1 MENFVIMQIPLDEIV
16 CEEQVF
22 EEEVNLN
29 ELQNSIQQ
37 YGMVYDLVVE
47 KKNNMYILKDGFN
60 RYAALKRLGYQTA
73 RCKVYEFD
81 EVRSISLLFDLN
93 LLRRHLQPD
102 KIRLY
107 QIKKKN
113 KIREILESTKQ
124 KISESIDIGD
134 ISSLNLTEEELAVI
148 SRLSKE
154 DEETFWK
161 AVEKIYKSKI
171 DEKSKEYEESLK
183 EKDTI
188 IKELRNQ
195 SVDLEKLQKMVQE
208 KLAEKEK
215 ELELKIKQKY
225 AKESEQDR
233 YEYEAEIAKL
243 KEIIDEYKNNISEL
257 NRNLRETTK
266 KIDDIKKEKE
276 QLEEEKRKLEEKEK
290 LVDDILKKQK
300 DEVSYYQ
307 MQAKALESKLKKQE
321 EFLKSF
327 SRPETILHQ
336 LKSAKGLINSSL
348 EIFTRVWGT
357 IDEKSKR
364 EIIAEIEEIKDLIQ
378 IYEDT
383 IANGVETVE
392 VESSG
397 NN

>member
-1 MENFVIMQIPLDEIV
+1 MENFVIMQLPLNEII

-22 EEEVNLN
+22 EEEINLD
-29 ELQNSIQQ
+29 ELQGSIQQ

-47 KKNNMYILKDGFN
+47 KKDGNYILRDGFN

-81 EVRSISLLFDLN
+81 KVRSISLLFDLN

-113 KIREILESTKQ
+113 KIREILENTKQ
-124 KISESIDIGD
+124 KISENIDIGSNLD
-134 ISSLNLTEEELAVI
+134 LTEAELAVI
-148 SRLSKE
+148 SKLSKE

-161 AVEKIYKSKI
+161 AMEKIYKSKI
-171 DEKSKEYEESLK
+171 DEKNREYEEALR
-183 EKDTI
+183 EKDAV
-188 IKELRNQ
+188 IKELKNQ

-215 ELELKIKQKY
+215 ELELKIKQQY
-225 AKESEQDR
+225 AAENEQDK
-233 YEYEAEIAKL
+233 YEYETEISKL
-243 KEIIDEYKNNISEL
+243 KEIIDEYKTNISEL
-257 NRNLRETTK
+257 NKNLRETTK
-266 KIDDIKKEKE
+266 KIDDLKKEKE
-276 QLEEEKRKLEEKEK
+276 RVEEEKKKLEEKEK

-307 MQAKALESKLKKQE
+307 MQAKALESKLKRQE

-348 EIFTRVWGT
+348 EVLTRVWGT
-357 IDEKSKR
+357 IDEKSQK
-364 EIIAEIEEIKDLIQ
+364 EIMAEVNEIRDLLQ

-383 IANGVETVE
+383 MANGVESVE
-392 VESSG
+392 VE
-397 NN
+397 

>member
-1 MENFVIMQIPLDEIV
+1 MENFVIMQLPLNEII

-22 EEEVNLN
+22 EEEINLD
-29 ELQNSIQQ
+29 ELQGSIQQ

-47 KKNNMYILKDGFN
+47 KKDGNYILRDGFN

-81 EVRSISLLFDLN
+81 KVRSISLLFDLN

-113 KIREILESTKQ
+113 KIREILENTKQ
-124 KISESIDIGD
+124 KISENIDIGSNLD
-134 ISSLNLTEEELAVI
+134 LTEAELAVI
-148 SRLSKE
+148 SKLSKE

-161 AVEKIYKSKI
+161 AMEKIYKSKI
-171 DEKSKEYEESLK
+171 DEKNREYEEALR
-183 EKDTI
+183 EKDAV
-188 IKELRNQ
+188 IKELKNQ

-215 ELELKIKQKY
+215 ELELKIKQQY
-225 AKESEQDR
+225 AAENEQDK
-233 YEYEAEIAKL
+233 YEYETEISKL
-243 KEIIDEYKNNISEL
+243 KEIIDEYKTNISEL
-257 NRNLRETTK
+257 NKNLRETTK
-266 KIDDIKKEKE
+266 KIDDLKKEKE
-276 QLEEEKRKLEEKEK
+276 RVEEEKKKLEEKEK

-307 MQAKALESKLKKQE
+307 MQVKALESKLKRQE

-348 EIFTRVWGT
+348 EVLTRVWGT
-357 IDEKSKR
+357 IDEKFQK
-364 EIIAEIEEIKDLIQ
+364 EIMAEVNEIRDLLQ

-383 IANGVETVE
+383 MANGVESVE
-392 VESSG
+392 VE
-397 NN
+397 